1 VVSIAREILL
11 HDKLRFAITVV
22 SLGFAI
28 VMTVYDVGM
37 FFGVTGDSVN
47 LINRAHAELWLSEE
61 GESHLNTPS
70 LVPDNTLGKARRLDG
85 VDQACALDYSIANL
99 KISDTRQVEVV
110 GIDPACPLFQ
120 PWEVVTGDIGG
131 LRRKD
136 TIVVDDLALR
146 GINYA
151 QLGDVVELDGREMR
165 IVAITR
171 DNKSFSYPYVYIS
184 LQTFGST
191 FGTSGYYSFVAVK
204 VEPGADQ
211 DQITQRLANIDSD
224 LTVSKAQ
231 EFRRSTIMALIAQ
244 GVGMIF
250 VIVLVGV
257 LVGMLIITLTM
268 YTATMERLRDFAILK
283 ALGATRWKIWSV
295 VLEQAITKT
304 AVSFGLG
311 LAATLGVDYFVEK
324 MSGIRGRY
332 PIPVVV
338 GCFVMIVLLAVLGS
352 LISIRK
358 ATSVDPVMV
367 FRV

>member
-1 VVSIAREILL
+1 MVSIAREILL
-11 HDKLRFAITVV
+11 HDKLRFVITVV

-28 VMTVYDVGM
+28 VMMVYDVGM
-37 FFGVTGDSVN
+37 FFGVTSDSVN
-47 LINRAHAELWLSEE
+47 LIDRAHAELWLSEE
-61 GESHLNTPS
+61 GESHLNALS
-70 LVPDNTLGKARRLDG
+70 LVPDSTLGKARRLDG
-85 VDQACALDYSIANL
+85 VNQACALDYSIGNL
-99 KISDTRQVEVV
+99 KIGDTRQVEVV

-120 PWEVVTGDIGG
+120 PWEVVEGDVGE

-146 GINYA
+146 GINHA
-151 QLGDVVELDGREMR
+151 QLGDVVELNGREMR
-165 IVAITR
+165 IVATTN
-171 DNKSFSYPYVYIS
+171 DNKSFSYPYVYIN
-184 LQTFGST
+184 LQTFKSVG
-191 FGTSGYYSFVAVK
+191 GAPGHYSFVAVQTR
-204 VEPGADQ
+204 PGADQ
-211 DQITQRLANIDSD
+211 DQIMRRLAKANSD
-224 LTVSKAQ
+224 VAVSRAQ
-231 EFRRSTIMALIAQ
+231 EFRLATIMALIAQ

-283 ALGATRWKIWSV
+283 ALGATRWKIWGV

-311 LAATLGVDYFVEK
+311 LAATLGVDYCIET

-332 PIPVVV
+332 PIPVII
-338 GCFVMIVLLAVLGS
+338 GCFVMMVILAIFGS
-352 LISIRK
+352 LISIIK

-367 FRV
+367 FRA